1 MSGAKSLLLGCS
13 IGFFAIT
20 SAQAEDLPFKGKPV
34 EYVKLCSLY
43 GAGFFYIPGTG
54 TCIKFGGAPRV
65 QAEINSGVAGFP
77 GNKASG
83 ATTSGVSPID
93 GRPSGSYAITDADV
107 WSVMFPVQR
116 NFWP

>member
-1 MSGAKSLLLGCS
+1 MSGGKSLLLGCS

-20 SAQAEDLPFKGKPV
+20 TAQADDLPFKGKPV

-54 TCIKFGGAPRV
+54 TCIKFGGAPHV
-65 QAEINSGVAGFP
+65 QAEFNAGVAGFP
-77 GNKASG
+77 DNRVSG
-83 ATTSGVSPID
+83 ATTSGMSPI
-93 GRPSGSYAITDADV
+93 GVRPSGSDAITDADV

-116 NFWP
+116 NVWP